1 MNYPF
6 KYPKL
11 YGELAM
17 QGKTKKELARVLQ
30 ITIAGLRYKQSME
43 TEGDFRGEEMRAA
56 AAYLGK
62 PIDYLFAAE
71 ENYLNMPQTN
81 ESSRIAHSA

>member
-1 MNYPF
+1 MKYPF

-17 QGKTKKELARVLQ
+17 QGKTKKELAEALH
-30 ITIAGLRYKQSME
+30 ITMAGLRYKQSMK

-56 AAYLGK
+56 AIYLDK
-62 PIDYLFAAE
+62 PLEYLFATEDDPPEKTA
-71 ENYLNMPQTN
+71 
-81 ESSRIAHSA
+81 

>member
-1 MNYPF
+1 MKYPF

-17 QGKTKKELARVLQ
+17 QGKTKKELAEALH
-30 ITIAGLRYKQSME
+30 ITMAGLRYKQSME

-56 AAYLGK
+56 AAFLNRS
-62 PIDYLFAAE
+62 IDYLFAVEGGSPSQA
-71 ENYLNMPQTN
+71 PVDQT
-81 ESSRIAHSA
+81 A